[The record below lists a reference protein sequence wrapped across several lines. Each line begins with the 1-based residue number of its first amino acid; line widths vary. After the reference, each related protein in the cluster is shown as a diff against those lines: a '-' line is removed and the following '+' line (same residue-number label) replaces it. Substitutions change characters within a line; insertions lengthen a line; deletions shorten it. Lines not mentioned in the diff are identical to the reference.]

1 MTRLGPARQG
11 HTRMAPAALRHAVEA
26 VAADAFGVRRNDV
39 SAALQDDAG
48 KLGVNLLVR
57 LPAPP
62 LLVRAAVPMDSVD
75 RAARD
80 RDSPDGAAQDMA
92 APDRAV
98 QDRERP
104 ALFEP
109 VFERARTARR
119 QIALLGGHITGMEC
133 GRISIRLAGAG
144 HSPSEPR
151 VDGEQDRRK
160 A

>member
-62 LLVRAAVPMDSVD
+62 LLVRAAVPMDSRD
-75 RAARD
+75 RAAPER
-80 RDSPDGAAQDMA
+80 AAQDMA
-92 APDRAV
+92 AP
-98 QDRERP
+98 DRERP

-119 QIALLGGHITGMEC
+119 QIALLGGRITGMEC

>member
-62 LLVRAAVPMDSVD
+62 LLVRAAVPTDS
-75 RAARD
+75 RD
-80 RDSPDGAAQDMA
+80 MGVPDGAAQDRA
-92 APDRAV
+92 APERAA
-98 QDRERP
+98 QDMERP

-119 QIALLGGHITGMEC
+119 QIALLGGRITGMEC

>member
-62 LLVRAAVPMDSVD
+62 LLVRAAVPTDSVD
-75 RAARD
+75 RAA
-80 RDSPDGAAQDMA
+80 PDMA
-92 APDRAV
+92 AP
-98 QDRERP
+98 DRERP

-119 QIALLGGHITGMEC
+119 QIALLGGRITGMEC

>member
-62 LLVRAAVPMDSVD
+62 LLVRAAVPTDS
-75 RAARD
+75 RD

-92 APDRAV
+92 AQDMAAP
-98 QDRERP
+98 DRERP

-119 QIALLGGHITGMEC
+119 QIALLGGRITGMEC

>member
-1 MTRLGPARQG
+1 M
-11 HTRMAPAALRHAVEA
+11 
-26 VAADAFGVRRNDV
+26 
-39 SAALQDDAG
+39 
-48 KLGVNLLVR
+48 
-57 LPAPP
+57 
-62 LLVRAAVPMDSVD
+62 
-75 RAARD
+75 
-80 RDSPDGAAQDMA
+80 
-92 APDRAV
+92 
-98 QDRERP
+98 ERP

-119 QIALLGGHITGMEC
+119 QIALLGGRITGMEC